1 MYLQIPFSKIDNEV
15 ELIPLIMANK
25 YVDLSTVKF
34 LMNDVQDVDSVLAK
48 ERYQDHDSDSIDL
61 FLDSVKQFG
70 DKELFPYF
78 KEMDEKPAY
87 HSEGKVIVHP
97 QVEKMMKEGGEMGL
111 IAAPFD
117 YDDGGLQ
124 LPLLVH
130 TAAGYILDAANNHLP
145 GYSGLT
151 SGAAELIIEFGS
163 DALKETYTPKML
175 SGDWGGT
182 MCLTE
187 PQAGSSLS
195 DIVTKASPSDE
206 GFYKISG
213 QKIFISGGDHQ
224 YADNIVH
231 LLLARIEGAPAGTK
245 GISLFVVPKKRV
257 NKDGSLTPNDVTTV
271 ADFQKMGQRGYCTTH
286 LGFGDKD
293 DCQGYLVGEANK
305 GLHYMFLM
313 MNGARIAVGRT
324 ASAIASGA
332 YYASLEYANERPQ
345 GRKLS
350 SDGTKNINQKQNLIV
365 EHPDVRRMLL
375 LQKAVVEGSMN
386 LIFRAAR
393 YYDLQHT
400 ATDEAEKHK
409 YHTLLEMI
417 IPVVKTYP
425 SEAGIY
431 SINNGLQVLGGY
443 GFCADY
449 ILQQYYRDIRICA
462 IYEGT
467 TGIQSQDLLGRKMML
482 NNGEGAQL
490 LLAEINTTIEAALQI
505 PGLENWAKQL
515 REQLKR
521 TQEVLGHLVPF
532 AIKGDYERFLADA
545 SVFMEFFSLIIIG
558 WSWLEIGLVSKRALI
573 TGSDKYESAF
583 YESKLDALEYF
594 FVYELPKTKGLAEI
608 LLHPSSVTIKKEKE
622 YIS

>member
-1 MYLQIPFSKIDNEV
+1 
-15 ELIPLIMANK
+15 MATK

-34 LMNDVQDVDSVLAK
+34 FMNEVQEIDTVLEK
-48 ERYQDHDSDSIDL
+48 ERYQDHDRESIDL
-61 FLDSVKQFG
+61 FLDSVKQFA

-78 KEMDEKPAY
+78 KDMDEQPAQY
-87 HSEGKVIVHP
+87 KEGSVEVHP
-97 QVEKMMKEGGEMGL
+97 QVEKMMKEGGAMGL
-111 IAAPFD
+111 IAAPFN
-117 YDDGGLQ
+117 YEDGGLQ
-124 LPLLVH
+124 IPLLVN
-130 TAAGYILDAANNHLP
+130 TAACYVLDAANNHLP
-145 GYSGLT
+145 GYAGLT

-163 DALKETYTPKML
+163 ETLKNQYTPKML
-175 SGDWGGT
+175 SGEWGGT

-187 PQAGSSLS
+187 PQSGSSLS
-195 DIVTKASPSDE
+195 DIVTKATPSED
-206 GFYKISG
+206 GSYKISG

-245 GISLFVVPKKRV
+245 GISLFVVPKNRL
-257 NKDGSLTPNDVTTV
+257 NKNNNLVFNDVTTV
-271 ADFQKMGQRGYCTTH
+271 ADFQKMGQKGYCTTH
-286 LGFGDKD
+286 LGFGDHN
-293 DCQGYLVGEANK
+293 DCHGYLVGEANK

-350 SDGTKNINQKQNLIV
+350 SNGTKNLKQKQSLIV

-375 LQKAVVEGSMN
+375 LQKAMVEGSMN
-386 LIFRAAR
+386 LIFKAAK
-393 YYDLQHT
+393 YHDLQHT
-400 ATDEAEKHK
+400 SSDKNEKHK
-409 YHTLLEMI
+409 YHSLLEMI

-443 GFCADY
+443 GFCSDF
-449 ILQQYYRDIRICA
+449 ILQQYYRDIRICS

-482 NNGEGAQL
+482 NEGEGAQL
-490 LLAEINTTIEAALQI
+490 LMAEIKITLEAASQI
-505 PGLENWAKQL
+505 PGLELWVKQL
-515 REQLKR
+515 EEQLQR
-521 TQEVLGHLVPF
+521 TQEVLHHLVPF
-532 AIKGDYERFLADA
+532 AMKGDYERFLADA
-545 SVFMEFFSLIIIG
+545 TVFMEFFSLILIG
-558 WSWLEIGLVSKRALI
+558 WSWLEIGVESKRALI
-573 TGSDKYESAF
+573 TGNDTYESSF

-594 FVYELPKTKGLAEI
+594 FVYELPRTKGLSEI
-608 LLHPSSVTIKKEKE
+608 LLNPSSVTIKKEKE
-622 YIS
+622 LIT